1 MYTYKYKH
9 HAESIEIMKD
19 YFRKEEG
26 VIALIHGGS
35 VAKGNERPDSD
46 LDGMVIVDEETYA
59 KRVAA
64 GTTAGNVSGLC
75 TYPEGYF
82 DVKYMTKAYL
92 LEAAEKGSEPTRNS
106 FLKARVLFSDDP
118 EIEDIV
124 KRIGVFQVSE
134 KEDKMLSFYGNYSLN
149 FNYLLKTCKAEGY
162 MRVRTI
168 AETVYS
174 IYRIILQEHEI
185 LYPCNRRLEAFVE
198 EINDETRELVRL
210 GRKFCETQDIA
221 VGDEFVDYFH
231 KITTYQPPEDRSKVY
246 SRYVTDFEQWWRIPR
261 PNVNEW

>member
-46 LDGMVIVDEETYA
+46 LDGMVIVDEDTYA

-82 DVKYMTKAYL
+82 DVKYMTKQYL
-92 LEAAEKGSEPTRNS
+92 LEAAESNVVSITQ
-106 FLKARVLFSDDP
+106 LLFS
-118 EIEDIV
+118 
-124 KRIGVFQVSE
+124 SE
-134 KEDKMLSFYGNYSLN
+134 KS
-149 FNYLLKTCKAEGY
+149 TP
-162 MRVRTI
+162 V
-168 AETVYS
+168 
-174 IYRIILQEHEI
+174 
-185 LYPCNRRLEAFVE
+185 
-198 EINDETRELVRL
+198 
-210 GRKFCETQDIA
+210 
-221 VGDEFVDYFH
+221 
-231 KITTYQPPEDRSKVY
+231 
-246 SRYVTDFEQWWRIPR
+246 
-261 PNVNEW
+261 PNPSAK